1 MGQMFFLVESEL
13 ENIMT
18 STNIEN
24 NNKRKNKNSN
34 RLSRITLLRESQIM
48 KIHYITGVAALFV
61 VAIHIMMRLII
72 PYNMSLEYENVVLN
86 YKNIFYALLLES
98 ILILIAIHGFNGLR
112 VILLELRQNEIWE
125 KGVNILVLVGLIGI
139 IAYGTRTIIIANGL
153 SLS

>member
-1 MGQMFFLVESEL
+1 
-13 ENIMT
+13 MT

-24 NNKRKNKNSN
+24 NNKKKNKNNN

-61 VAIHIMMRLII
+61 VAIHIMMRLIM

-125 KGVNILVLVGLIGI
+125 KGVNILVLIGLIGI

-153 SLS
+153 SLG